1 MADTVV
7 ELPYLSSHYSIPET
21 TLTSLTQAP
30 TVDLVNQLLQS
41 ITKKANEHDELE
53 AHKIRLEV
61 ELENL
66 SRNRDSK
73 IKVLKEAVEKSHSEL
88 EALRKS
94 LHESGL
100 F

>member
-1 MADTVV
+1 MADTIV

-30 TVDLVNQLLQS
+30 TVDLVNELLQS
-41 ITKKANEHDELE
+41 ITKKANEHDEVG
-53 AHKIRLEV
+53 ASKIRLEV

-73 IKVLKEAVEKSHSEL
+73 IKVLKEAVEKGHAEL